1 MGSIA
6 AESRQLTPMPSH
18 HHPGGGL
25 MVTRPTRCL
34 LLLQG
39 CLAVKLQ
46 RVSTLINTH
55 PHQQQPHK
63 QGHEFWMYD
72 SGYRLFQSFL
82 DANLRCFWNPSL
94 LEAMRQLQYQGYV
107 APGVLLVSADPCAL
121 EIIRAA
127 WGRKTLQPPSN
138 HIVTL
143 VGDVEECLVQSLP
156 QSQFTPLPEALCWVV
171 LELTSAGQPAS
182 LEAVRA
188 ALQRSF
194 PAVMETPSE
203 HTIYDALA
211 KLMQER
217 KIYHTSRGYF
227 VVTPESRRRRSNSQ
241 SRPTS
246 RAGHSISPHHRSS
259 VIDSLGEHLQGP
271 KSVLMST
278 DEALVYIHGE
288 METIR
293 DGDRTHQAV
302 QTNLADVICGGN
314 PNDKVLYPRAKPTPS
329 PGSRLLE
336 RRHSLRLFGSK
347 KRLSHST
354 SLPRCGSM
362 RLSPSSS
369 RTMDWGDVEIKQP
382 EKSPSFLARLFRRNG
397 ARNSSKRLSRADA
410 SESGESNLSTFSA
423 QFPPAE
429 WFNPSVT
436 HLHSVGTQTRT
447 SSYSLSSTRSR
458 DVSLGRSQA
467 SIPWSE
473 DPPSRAATLPRR
485 RRHISGDTN
494 YTFPSNGSGSYSNTP
509 RSSRKSD
516 PPSCN
521 GTLRASSRQRS
532 GSSSNGSKHNGSSPS
547 PGTSIT
553 PSIISSV
560 DSPRSKVSPAPS
572 TLLSTPR
579 MSPSKVSSSTPQT
592 TVFSSGGSSINGSI
606 TSPGS
611 IITLQVRTN
620 TDLGR
625 TPVQSGKSG
634 DVTTTTASISGNGS
648 ARVCV
653 LQSPSRSYMTL
664 NGTPVATPSHST
676 PGSVV
681 DAPAVKRTPRPT
693 SCYVPKEK
701 KQVSP
706 LAPSNLKCP
715 SVENVPDEVDLRQKV
730 ANNQQPIPKVSNS
743 DAENQLPE
751 SSMNNVNADVTRKKS
766 ENLSSLKNLLYH
778 SNTELNSLGS
788 NSSALKTSLDKP
800 LKPSDSLNLLEN
812 LGKVSLSNGKT
823 IADDDDLSLDKIN
836 GDLHSSFPSLSDL
849 TVHFKSLTAQKIL
862 KGISINSIDTLVE
875 VNMAAAAANEKQ
887 NNCDVTI
894 HTDLGVL

>member
-6 AESRQLTPMPSH
+6 AESRQLTPVPSH
-18 HHPGGGL
+18 HHSGGGL
-25 MVTRPTRCL
+25 VVARPTRCL

-46 RVSTLINTH
+46 RVSTLVSAH
-55 PHQQQPHK
+55 PHQQHPPK

-82 DANLRCFWNPSL
+82 EANLRCFWNPSL

-241 SRPTS
+241 GRPSS
-246 RAGHSISPHHRSS
+246 RAGHSVSPHHRSS
-259 VIDSLGEHLQGP
+259 VIDSVGDHLHAP
-271 KSVLMST
+271 KTVLMST
-278 DEALVYIHGE
+278 DEALAYIHGE

-329 PGSRLLE
+329 PGSRILE
-336 RRHSLRLFGSK
+336 RRHSMRLFGSK

-362 RLSPSSS
+362 RLSPTSS
-369 RTMDWGDVEIKQP
+369 RTMDWGDVEVKPQ
-382 EKSPSFLARLFRRNG
+382 EKSPSFLSRLFRRNG
-397 ARNSSKRLSRADA
+397 TRNSNKRLSRADG

-447 SSYSLSSTRSR
+447 SSYSLSATRSR
-458 DVSLGRSQA
+458 DTSLGRSQA

-494 YTFPSNGSGSYSNTP
+494 FTFPSGDSGSYSNTP
-509 RSSRKSD
+509 RSYRKSSN

-521 GTLRASSRQRS
+521 GTLRAPSRQRS
-532 GSSSNGSKHNGSSPS
+532 TSSSNGSKHTGSS

-553 PSIISSV
+553 GGAPSIISSF
-560 DSPRSKVSPAPS
+560 DSPRSKISPTSS
-572 TLLSTPR
+572 TLLNTPR
-579 MSPSKVSSSTPQT
+579 VSPIKSPSPTGTPKPVLPPGT
-592 TVFSSGGSSINGSI
+592 TSI
-606 TSPGS
+606 PGS

-620 TDLGR
+620 APSDGRSPLKLG
-625 TPVQSGKSG
+625 SN
-634 DVTTTTASISGNGS
+634 DMTTTTASFSGNGS

-653 LQSPSRSYMTL
+653 LQSPNRSVVTL
-664 NGTPVATPSHST
+664 NGTPVATPTHSS

-681 DAPAVKRTPRPT
+681 DAPVKKPMPRPS
-693 SCYVPKEK
+693 SCYLPKEK
-701 KQVSP
+701 KLQVSP
-706 LAPSNLKCP
+706 LASFNKKCP
-715 SVENVPDEVDLRQKV
+715 SVENLPDEVEIKQKV
-730 ANNQQPIPKVSNS
+730 ANNNQPIPKVSNS

-751 SSMNNVNADVTRKKS
+751 SSMNNVNSDVGRKRS
-766 ENLSSLKNLLYH
+766 ETLSSLKNLLYH
-778 SNTELNSLGS
+778 SNTELSSLGNNNS
-788 NSSALKTSLDKP
+788 SSALKTSLDKP

-812 LGKVSLSNGKT
+812 LGKTSLTNGKS
-823 IADDDDLSLDKIN
+823 IGEDNELDKIN
-836 GDLHSSFPSLSDL
+836 GDLLHSSFPSLSDL

-875 VNMAAAAANEKQ
+875 VNMAAAANEKQ
-887 NNCDVTI
+887 NNCDVSL
-894 HTDLGVL
+894 HTDFGVV